1 MFVPLEKLDRI
12 LPDVDKRNWVYPQKI
27 SGRFTRGRTVLGYV
41 LIAILVAIPLIRIN
55 GLPLI
60 LFDVPGRR
68 FVLFGQVY
76 WPHDVWLLF
85 FLLFA
90 FFVGILFVTA
100 LWGRVWCGYTCPQT
114 VFLHNVVLK
123 VEQWLEGNRNQQMR
137 LDQAPWTW
145 KKLSLKITKHLIFIA
160 LSSLLAHVFLSYFMD
175 VRRLTYAILHPSWEY
190 KAPIIFATFMTVA
203 IYTDLV
209 LLREQFCNY
218 ICPYAR
224 FQSALLDRESLIV
237 GYDANRGE
245 PRAKMAQRKKEGDEN
260 FGDCID
266 CTKCVV
272 VCPQG
277 IDIRNGLQLECIH
290 CARCIDA
297 CDSVMDGIG
306 KPRGLI
312 RYASERELE
321 DGAPAHPIRPRT
333 VIYGL
338 LMLASLTTFIVL
350 AVNRPMIEVALLRPA
365 GAVWQP
371 LSDGEIAN
379 HFRLKLI
386 NKDAEPVHL
395 QLILRSDQP
404 LRLIAPVNPL
414 PVDAG
419 AERATEIFVVGPAEL
434 HGTIPFTI
442 EIRNKETGEAHTI
455 NGDAIFPDDRP

>member
-1 MFVPLEKLDRI
+1 MFVPLEKLDRL
-12 LPDVDKRNWVYPQKI
+12 LPDVDRRNWVYPQKI
-27 SGRFTRGRTVLGYV
+27 NGRFTRRRSLLGDV
-41 LIAILVAIPLIRIN
+41 LIAILVATPLIRVN

-68 FVLFGQVY
+68 FALFGQVY

-114 VFLHNVVLK
+114 VFLHNVVLRI
-123 VEQWLEGNRNQQMR
+123 EQWIEGDRNRQMR
-137 LDQAPWTW
+137 LDKAPWTW
-145 KKLSLKITKHLIFIA
+145 RKLGLKATKHLIFIA

-175 VRRLTYAILHPSWEY
+175 VRDLTYAILHPGPEY
-190 KAPIIFATFMTVA
+190 RAPIIFATFMTVA
-203 IYTDLV
+203 IYVDLV

-237 GYDANRGE
+237 GYDADRGE
-245 PRAKMAQRKKEGDEN
+245 PRAKVAQRKQASQDT

-297 CDSVMDGIG
+297 CGSVMDGIG

-321 DGAPAHPIRPRT
+321 QHRPARTLRPRT
-333 VIYGL
+333 VVYGL
-338 LMLASLTTFIVL
+338 LTLASLTTFVTL
-350 AVNRPMIEVALLRPA
+350 ALQRPMIEAALLRPA

-371 LSDGEIAN
+371 MSDGEIAN

-386 NKDAEPVHL
+386 NKDAGTAHL
-395 QLILRSDQP
+395 TLAIQSKAG
-404 LRLIAPVNPL
+404 LRLITPLNPL
-414 PVDAG
+414 PVG
-419 AERATEIFVVGPAEL
+419 PGTEGATEIFVAGPAKL
-434 HGTIPFTI
+434 HGTVPFSITI
-442 EIRNKETGEAHTI
+442 MNRDTGETHVVRG
-455 NGDAIFPDDRP
+455 NAIFPDQSS